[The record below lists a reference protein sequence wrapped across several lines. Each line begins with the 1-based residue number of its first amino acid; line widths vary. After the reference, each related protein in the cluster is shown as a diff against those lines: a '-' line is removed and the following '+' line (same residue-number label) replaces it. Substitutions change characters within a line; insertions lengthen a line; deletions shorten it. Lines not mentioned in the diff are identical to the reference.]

1 MPKKS
6 VVGATCSQA
15 SCPVHSSLSGSPAAA
30 FPPATAAQSGKRYYT
45 FLDGVKGEDVPFIA
59 AGACVANG
67 YIGGEWFG
75 KRNAIGPSPK
85 GFVDILDA
93 LNYADS
99 KGFGGIEVRWKQQW
113 TAKVLDTI
121 RTVSE
126 ENPSESDWSECGL
139 STAEL
144 QRYSRGAATECG
156 GTDGTYGTVI
166 ATPRI

>member
-30 FPPATAAQSGKRYYT
+30 FPATAAKSGNRYYT
-45 FLDGVKGEDVPFIA
+45 FLHGVKGEGVPFIA
-59 AGACVANG
+59 AGVHVATEYLGGVWYGRRRAAGPAPNG
-67 YIGGEWFG
+67 SE
-75 KRNAIGPSPK
+75 N
-85 GFVDILDA
+85 ILDA

-139 STAEL
+139 STADL